1 MIKEG
6 DLDLIRDDLI
16 EFTVKPRMPARV
28 VLNNQTLTIF
38 ETSHTKDVILSVLLP
53 NIIVNFLTL
62 I

>member
-6 DLDLIRDDLI
+6 DLDLIRDDLV